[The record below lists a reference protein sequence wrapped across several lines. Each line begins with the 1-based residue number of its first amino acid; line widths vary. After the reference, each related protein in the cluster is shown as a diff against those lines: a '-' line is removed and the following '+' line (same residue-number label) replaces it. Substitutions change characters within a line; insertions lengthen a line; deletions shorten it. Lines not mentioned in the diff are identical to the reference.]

1 MNRPSR
7 KSLAKPNPGYRG
19 TGQFRAGLKEFSPQ
33 NEEAMNAQSNCSTQ
47 RAALIAL
54 SIAITLSGCK
64 TAPPPPDD
72 ASLNTAIQNRLIS
85 DPNLSG
91 QTVQASV
98 SGGVVTLTGTVT
110 SDTVRTIASGDV
122 GQLPGVKTVVNNL
135 LVQSPSAAVAAATPP
150 PIPAPAAK
158 PKKPSAAIA
167 KQSPPPPAPIER
179 SAPQPAPSTPAPVV
193 AQAPPPPPPAPVVH
207 EITLPPGTTLP
218 VRITETLDSA
228 TTQTGDKFTGVI
240 ASDIIVDNMVVLP
253 QGTSVTGHVDAAQD
267 AAHYKGSSLLT
278 LSLSSIAHHGERI
291 QVATEPYS
299 KQGEGRGKNTAE
311 KVGGGAAVGAILGGI
326 LGGGKG
332 AAIGAAAG
340 GGVGAGANTVTRGQQ
355 VQIASETVVRFRLS
369 DPIIVRVTS
378 GAAQQ
383 ESEPALERR
392 DNQ

>member
-1 MNRPSR
+1 
-7 KSLAKPNPGYRG
+7 
-19 TGQFRAGLKEFSPQ
+19 
-33 NEEAMNAQSNCSTQ
+33 MNAQSIFSTQ

-54 SIAITLSGCK
+54 SIAITLAGCK

-91 QTVQASV
+91 QSIQASV
-98 SGGVVTLTGTVT
+98 SAGVVTLTGTVT

-135 LVQSPSAAVAAATPP
+135 LVQSPSAAVAAATQPP
-150 PIPAPAAK
+150 PPPPVPAPAAK

-167 KQSPPPPAPIER
+167 QHTPPPAPIER
-179 SAPQPAPSTPAPVV
+179 AAPAPQPAPSAPAPIV
-193 AQAPPPPPPAPVVH
+193 AQAPAPPPPPPAPVVH
-207 EITLPPGTTLP
+207 EITLPAGTSLP

-228 TTQTGDKFTGVI
+228 TTQTGDKFTGAI

-253 QGTSVTGHVDAAQD
+253 QGTSVTGHVDAVQD
-267 AAHYKGSSLLT
+267 AAHFKGSSLLT
-278 LSLSSIAHHGERI
+278 ISLSSIAHRGERI

-378 GAAQQ
+378 GASQQ

-392 DNQ
+392 SNQ